1 MASITRV
8 FLDTNV
14 ILDLIQRR
22 DGYEHAARILQRAE
36 NGHYTLFTSSLSMVN
51 IAYILRKHY
60 RGERLYQLLEL
71 LGDIICVLS
80 VSAEAYA
87 KAIQSR
93 ATDFEDA
100 IQLFSAIEGNMDCI
114 ITRNVRDF
122 IEGHVPIITP
132 YDFLSMKA

>member
-1 MASITRV
+1 MNMPQEFCREQKMGITPYSH
-8 FLDTNV
+8 L
-14 ILDLIQRR
+14 LYQWS
-22 DGYEHAARILQRAE
+22 
-36 NGHYTLFTSSLSMVN
+36 TLHIS
-51 IAYILRKHY
+51 LRKHY

-87 KAIQSR
+87 KAIHSR
-93 ATDFEDA
+93 AVDFEDA
-100 IQLFSAIEGNMDCI
+100 IRLFSAIEGNMDCI

-132 YDFLSMKA
+132 YDFLSTPITA